1 MNIGKIE
8 WTKKTYLYN
17 NIYIYNVHVRY
28 QQHSFLPMFE
38 IEMVLAFSKLSHQKE
53 IQPRKKKVPC
63 SSSGFQSYLK
73 GKENHVKCDS
83 SWNGTNL
90 KRFNMKCESSW
101 KGQFLNKNHIK
112 CESSWKGKLL
122 KRNHIKYDGSW
133 KGQIW
138 KKHSKCESSWQGNF
152 LKRTGIEYNRS
163 WKGQIWKDF
172 ITSNVKVPELE
183 HFWKEIA
190 SYMIVL
196 GKGKKSLRH
205 AMSICRYV
213 DMSMW
218 FDVVTATVRNL
229 RRLVGILFTAIFSP
243 FCDTERNA
251 IWTPEFIVVHHSSS
265 RIQELSPDIHVPC
278 YGHTGHTHYVSFFT
292 GPSWWRY
299 WETSRILCM
308 MLSTL
313 KNRTVIGDH
322 DPILLEKT
330 HLFATTTY
338 YAY

>member
-1 MNIGKIE
+1 M
-8 WTKKTYLYN
+8 
-17 NIYIYNVHVRY
+17 
-28 QQHSFLPMFE
+28 
-38 IEMVLAFSKLSHQKE
+38 
-53 IQPRKKKVPC
+53 
-63 SSSGFQSYLK
+63 
-73 GKENHVKCDS
+73 
-83 SWNGTNL
+83 
-90 KRFNMKCESSW
+90 W
-101 KGQFLNKNHIK
+101 KFLNWNMSEKKSHHI
-112 CESSWKGKLL
+112 
-122 KRNHIKYDGSW
+122 
-133 KGQIW
+133 
-138 KKHSKCESSWQGNF
+138 
-152 LKRTGIEYNRS
+152 
-163 WKGQIWKDF
+163 
-172 ITSNVKVPELE
+172 
-183 HFWKEIA
+183 

-265 RIQELSPDIHVPC
+265 RIQELSPDHVPC

-299 WETSRILCM
+299 WETLRILCM